1 MMKNIEGETPYHGM
15 MVWIPVMCLDVQRQS
30 VFAALRGIHFG
41 EQEGEREEEEKEGR
55 PWLMGRWRRGHERRQ
70 EEGALL
76 FCSER
81 GKDVWL
87 VS

>member
-1 MMKNIEGETPYHGM
+1 MMKNREGETPYHGM
-15 MVWIPVMCLDVQRQS
+15 MLCIPAMSLDVQRQNGI
-30 VFAALRGIHFG
+30 AALRGIHFG

-55 PWLMGRWRRGHERRQ
+55 PWLMGRWRRG

-76 FCSER
+76 FCER
-81 GKDVWL
+81 GEDVWL